1 MWREYSLGIDYIK
14 SCYETLWVRMKPF
27 RINLKLDPLLVS
39 ILIIIVFLN
48 YPIFMGGSGIQTP
61 MQIFSVAQHIMP
73 KITSYTNYSFDHAKV
88 DLIRTVSCDVKKK
101 NKH

>member
-1 MWREYSLGIDYIK
+1 
-14 SCYETLWVRMKPF
+14 
-27 RINLKLDPLLVS
+27 
-39 ILIIIVFLN
+39 
-48 YPIFMGGSGIQTP
+48 MGGSGIQTP

-101 NKH
+101 NKGHQMPLHKKNQQMLL